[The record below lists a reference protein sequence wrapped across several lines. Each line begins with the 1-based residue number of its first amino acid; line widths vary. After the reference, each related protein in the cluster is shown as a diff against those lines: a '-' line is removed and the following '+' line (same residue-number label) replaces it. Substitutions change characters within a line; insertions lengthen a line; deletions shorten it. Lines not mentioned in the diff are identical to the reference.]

1 MTTTTVCDVVA
12 AGERPVSGKQGAGD
26 AVRGTVD
33 VQLSYRRTDPPTI
46 GSAQPTG
53 RLSR

>member
-1 MTTTTVCDVVA
+1 MITTTVCGVGFRREA
-12 AGERPVSGKQGAGD
+12 TYLWQTGRGG

-46 GSAQPTG
+46 GSAQPAG
-53 RLSR
+53 RL